1 MKNIYLVGFMGC
13 GKSTVGKLLSEKTG
27 MEFVDIDQMIEEQER
42 RKISEI
48 FEKEGESYF
57 RQKEKEMLEKILH
70 KEGLIVSTGGGLG
83 ADAKNMKKM
92 KQSGV
97 VIWLDASIETI
108 LKRTESDTERP
119 LLKQPYQQLKKLY
132 EDRKEI
138 YKMADVHINVDSKSP
153 EEIVQEIMERWKY
166 TQV

>member
-1 MKNIYLVGFMGC
+1 MKNIYLVGFMGS

-27 MEFVDIDQMIEEQER
+27 MEFVDIDQLIEKQEK

-48 FEKEGESYF
+48 FEKEGEGYF
-57 RQKEKEMLEKILH
+57 RQKEKEMLEKISN
-70 KEGLIVSTGGGLG
+70 KEGLIISTGGGLG
-83 ADAKNMKKM
+83 ADAENMKKM
-92 KQSGV
+92 KQSGI

-108 LKRTESDTERP
+108 LKRTEGDTERP

-132 EDRKEI
+132 ENRKKI

-153 EEIVQEIMERWKY
+153 EEIVQEIMEKWKY
-166 TQV
+166 IQV